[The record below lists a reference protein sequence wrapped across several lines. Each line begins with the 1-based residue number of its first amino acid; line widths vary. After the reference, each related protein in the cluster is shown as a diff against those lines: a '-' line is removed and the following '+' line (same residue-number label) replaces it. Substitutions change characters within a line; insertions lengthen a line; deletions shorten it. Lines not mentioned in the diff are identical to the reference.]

1 MSEETQ
7 RDAITI
13 IKKEAIG
20 VGIENILKE
29 AQIGK
34 TRTETN
40 AIINSVS

>member
-7 RDAITI
+7 RDAINK
-13 IKKEAIG
+13 IKTEAIG

-29 AQIGK
+29 AQVGK

-40 AIINSVS
+40 AILS